1 MRVERSRAR
10 RRSQPA
16 QNWGKIVVQL
26 GLNLGHTILA
36 ATNVQG
42 RMNGYTS
49 RRRIRLRWA
58 AGLLASIAVFNSVAA
73 AEEAPAG
80 APANSELVTLRPQLE
95 EPAISNEQ
103 LQRWI
108 QELDDDRYAVRE
120 AAQKQLSAAGAA
132 ALEAV
137 AEVASSGSLE
147 SATRAVS
154 VLVDWSD
161 AKDRELSHAALEHL
175 ARLTNRPTEAHMAS
189 ERLAIVRE
197 AAAIE
202 AIKKLGGR
210 FDFDRA
216 LGMGVGP
223 QAPLQVIIG
232 PQWKGG
238 VDGLKHLQH
247 VRSART
253 LSLHAAP
260 LDDTAIEHLAKC
272 KHVLRIEM
280 YGAGI
285 SAEAI
290 DKLKPQLANVMID
303 VRSGARLGIR
313 GLIIEQIVDDSPA
326 EKAGLERNDRIT
338 EFAGKPIET
347 FEQLTQEIARCQPG
361 DTVAVK
367 VLRGAETLEKKITF
381 DRWGDDVRTSLD
393 SPELQQGFV
402 PQMQIQGNG
411 RIIIQPQGRNI
422 RIQPAQPLPQQRR

>member
-1 MRVERSRAR
+1 MNRYREEHVRPWTA
-10 RRSQPA
+10 
-16 QNWGKIVVQL
+16 L
-26 GLNLGHTILA
+26 GAVLLA
-36 ATNVQG
+36 AVTICP
-42 RMNGYTS
+42 S
-49 RRRIRLRWA
+49 K
-58 AGLLASIAVFNSVAA
+58 
-73 AEEAPAG
+73 APADEI
-80 APANSELVTLRPQLE
+80 APASPPEQLATLQAQLD

-103 LQRWI
+103 LHRWV

-120 AAQKQLSAAGAA
+120 AAQKQLAAAGAA
-132 ALEAV
+132 ALETV
-137 AEVASSGSLE
+137 AKVASSGSLE

-154 VLVDWSD
+154 VLVSWSD
-161 AKDRELSHAALEHL
+161 SKDRQLSHAALEHL
-175 ARLTNRPTEAHMAS
+175 AQLPNRPTEAQMAA
-189 ERLAIVRE
+189 ERLAVVRE

-210 FDFDRA
+210 FDFDRSF
-216 LGMGVGP
+216 GMVGGP

-253 LSLHAAP
+253 LSLHSAP
-260 LDDTAIEHLAKC
+260 LEDSAVEQLAQC
-272 KHVLRIEM
+272 KQVQRIEM
-280 YGAGI
+280 YGTGI
-285 SAEAI
+285 SEEAI
-290 DKLKPQLANVMID
+290 EKLKPQLANVAID

-347 FEQLTQEIARCQPG
+347 FEQITQEIAKCKPG
-361 DTVAVK
+361 DTVSVK
-367 VLRGAETLEKKITF
+367 VLRGTETVEKTVTF
-381 DRWGDDVRTSLD
+381 DRWGDDERTTLD

-411 RIIIQPQGRNI
+411 RIIIQPQGRTI
-422 RIQPAQPLPQQRR
+422 RIPAQPLPPQRR